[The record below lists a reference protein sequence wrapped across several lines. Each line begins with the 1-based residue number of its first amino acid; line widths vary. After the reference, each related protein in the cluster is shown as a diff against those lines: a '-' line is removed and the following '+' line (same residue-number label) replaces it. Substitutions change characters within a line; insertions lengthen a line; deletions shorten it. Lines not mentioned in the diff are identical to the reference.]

1 MIIEVEVVDDYV
13 DRFLPVD
20 PVHKKNKSVAGGLP
34 IYRQMHVAIMSASAS
49 CLFLRSWLM
58 AH

>member
-20 PVHKKNKSVAGGLP
+20 PVHKKINLLP
-34 IYRQMHVAIMSASAS
+34 EVYQSIDR
-49 CLFLRSWLM
+49 CT
-58 AH
+58 